1 MGAGLER
8 STRRNPA
15 RTPAAQRQRPE
26 HERMAET
33 ELRGFE
39 QTVDQAAQPQRDQQ
53 RAGPVQFAGRR
64 AGRAVGDA
72 PVHHAQDKQG
82 QRRIEEEHPAPRAM
96 VNNPPPDNEAQ
107 GRRDRNSARPGANR
121 PTALPVREG
130 GPEQGQ
136 AVWDQQGAAHA
147 LSDPGDD
154 QGLDVGR
161 QTTAQ
166 RSQGKH
172 ADAGGK
178 ARPASQ
184 PVTQRAADQEQRGQK
199 QDIRLHHPLGLAER
213 RLKFSLHDRQGDI
226 HHAAVD
232 KHHAGA
238 QNRGRQGP
246 LFRTPARRRR
256 LGP

>member
-1 MGAGLER
+1 
-8 STRRNPA
+8 
-15 RTPAAQRQRPE
+15 
-26 HERMAET
+26 MAET

-53 RAGPVQFAGRR
+53 RAGPVQLANRR
-64 AGRAVGDA
+64 ANRAVGDA
-72 PVHHAQDKQG
+72 PVHHTQDNQG
-82 QRRIEEEHPAPRAM
+82 QRRIEKKHPAPRAV
-96 VNNPPPDNEAQ
+96 VNNPAAHNKTQ
-107 GRRDRNSARPGANR
+107 GRRDRNPARPGANR
-121 PTALPVREG
+121 PAALPVREG
-130 GPEQGQ
+130 GPEQRQ

-147 LSDPGDD
+147 LPDPGDD

-166 RSQGKH
+166 GRQCEH
-172 ADAGGK
+172 TDPGGK
-178 ARPASQ
+178 ARSASQ
-184 PVTQRAADQEQRGQK
+184 PVTQRTADQQQRGQK

-246 LFRTPARRRR
+246 LFRAPVRRRR